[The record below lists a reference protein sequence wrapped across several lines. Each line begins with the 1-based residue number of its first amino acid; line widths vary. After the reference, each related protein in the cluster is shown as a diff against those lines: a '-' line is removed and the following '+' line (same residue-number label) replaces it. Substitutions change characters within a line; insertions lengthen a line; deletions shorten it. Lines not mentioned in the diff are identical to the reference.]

1 MHRPL
6 LIAVLWAI
14 ALWPASLEAHF
25 RGANHRGGFH
35 SRSAS
40 VVIPERLAAV
50 IFGGPATMPAVA
62 FDRRYFRVP
71 LAGSP
76 YSLPPADVFQPF
88 VYASPIYT
96 VEPHRPIQ
104 AIPSH
109 DSKQV
114 NELLHE
120 VKRLAREVQRLRE
133 EQRQSSQT
141 PPEPPQST
149 EETSLPVLVFQ
160 DGRQMEVQGYAIVG
174 QTLWAFTE
182 RSSTQIP
189 IADLDLEA
197 TQKLN
202 ADHGVRFP
210 LPRKP

>member
-1 MHRPL
+1 M
-6 LIAVLWAI
+6 
-14 ALWPASLEAHF
+14 
-25 RGANHRGGFH
+25 
-35 SRSAS
+35 
-40 VVIPERLAAV
+40 
-50 IFGGPATMPAVA
+50 MPAVA
-62 FDRRYFRVP
+62 FDRRYFRIP
-71 LAGSP
+71 LAGAP

-96 VEPHRPIQ
+96 AEPYGPVQ

-109 DSKQV
+109 DSKQA
-114 NELLHE
+114 NELLYE
-120 VKRLAREVQRLRE
+120 VKRLTREVQRLRE
-133 EQRQSSQT
+133 EQRQLRQT

-149 EETSLPVLVFQ
+149 QETSLPMVLVFH

>member
-25 RGANHRGGFH
+25 RAANHRDGFH

-62 FDRRYFRVP
+62 FDRRYFRIP
-71 LAGSP
+71 LAGAP

>member
-50 IFGGPATMPAVA
+50 IFGGPATMPGVA

-71 LAGSP
+71 LAGAP

>member
-25 RGANHRGGFH
+25 RGASHRDGFH

-40 VVIPERLAAV
+40 VVIPERLGAV
-50 IFGGPATMPAVA
+50 IFGGPEMMPAVA
-62 FDRRYFRVP
+62 FDRRYFRIP
-71 LAGSP
+71 LAGAP

-88 VYASPIYT
+88 VYAL
-96 VEPHRPIQ
+96 EPYGPIQ
-104 AIPSH
+104 AISPR
-109 DSKQV
+109 DSKRI
-114 NELLHE
+114 NELLYE
-120 VKRLAREVQRLRE
+120 VKRLTRKVQRLRE
-133 EQRQSSQT
+133 AQKEQRQLRQT

-149 EETSLPVLVFQ
+149 QEASLPMVLVFH